1 MKTVLTALALL
12 LYSGAAWA
20 APPPKLKTEPPAIQA
35 TEANAKYTEN
45 VVEQSDVVNVAN
57 VGEVARVAA
66 PESASIIMLMT
77 NDTELAMER
86 EGIGLSEGV
95 EVPLGS
101 RLYALAS
108 KPMQLGAMNFWS
120 LRVDERTLDNGGMRI
135 YLLEGEVVPGTNGR
149 TILNC

>member
-35 TEANAKYTEN
+35 TEVNAKYTEN

-57 VGEVARVAA
+57 AGEVARVAA

-86 EGIGLSEGV
+86 EGIGITGSACGRALRAHLPATSGHRRPTQGGV
-95 EVPLGS
+95 TPLPDPQRGS
-101 RLYALAS
+101 PIAKGVS
-108 KPMQLGAMNFWS
+108 
-120 LRVDERTLDNGGMRI
+120 GMK
-135 YLLEGEVVPGTNGR
+135 GR
-149 TILNC
+149 G